1 MSDPIEA
8 RGRASASGPVL
19 AAAGLVVVVLLAV
32 AGRYG
37 YHRDELYFLACGRRL
52 AWGFVDQPPLTPA
65 LARLSDLL
73 APGSLVGLRLWSALT
88 AGALVV
94 IAAVTARELGAG
106 RPGQIGASV
115 AAACTS
121 GILVAGHLL
130 STATFDLLAWAL
142 TALLVIRIVR
152 RQDPRLWP
160 LVGVLVGVGLEN
172 KWSIV
177 FLVAGL
183 LIGLVA
189 TPERR
194 FLFTPWFVAGVAV
207 AFAIWLPNL
216 VWQARH
222 DWPQIDMIRTIQGDS
237 AGLAGTIAWFPFQ
250 LVLTGF
256 VPAAVWIAG
265 LVRVLRDDDARSLR
279 FLGIAYLVLA
289 VTLSVSAG
297 DKPYYAA
304 GLYVPLYGAGAVPL
318 ERWLAR
324 HRRSALRAAAYVVL
338 VTTTLLLLPAAI
350 PIVPVTSLHD
360 TSINDLN
367 PEMGEQIGWPALVA
381 EVARVWDR
389 IPAAERSSAI
399 VLTAN
404 YGEAGAIERFGP
416 DLGLPQPF
424 SGHNN
429 YWWWG
434 TPPPGTR
441 TVVLVGWSRPY
452 AQAFFDSVERAGT
465 IRNAFGVA
473 NDEEGAPIWLA
484 TDPSRTFPAIWPAL
498 RHYD

>member
-1 MSDPIEA
+1 MNEPAEA
-8 RGRASASGPVL
+8 RGRAFAWRPVL
-19 AAAGLVVVVLLAV
+19 AIAGAVVLVLLAV

-52 AWGFVDQPPLTPA
+52 AWGFVDQPPMTPA
-65 LARLSDLL
+65 LARLSDGLF
-73 APGSLVGLRLWSALT
+73 PGSLVGLRIWSAMT
-88 AGALVV
+88 ASALVV
-94 IAAVTARELGAG
+94 LAGLTARELGAG
-106 RPGQIGASV
+106 RRGQIGAAV
-115 AAACTS
+115 AAACTP

-142 TALLVIRIVR
+142 ATFLVIRLVR
-152 RQDPRLWP
+152 RTDPRLWL
-160 LVGVLVGVGLEN
+160 LVGAVVGVGLEN

-183 LIGLVA
+183 VIGLVA

-194 FLFTPWFVAGVAV
+194 LLVSPWFVAGVAI
-207 AFAIWLPNL
+207 AFAFWLPNL
-216 VWQARH
+216 VWQTDH
-222 DWPQIDMIRTIQGDS
+222 GWPQVDMIRTIQGDS
-237 AGLAGTIAWFPFQ
+237 AGLGGTIAWFPLQ
-250 LVLTGF
+250 LVITGF

-265 LVRVLRDDDARSLR
+265 LVRVLRDDDARPFR
-279 FLGIAYLVLA
+279 FLGIAYVVLA
-289 VTLSVSAG
+289 LVFAVSAG
-297 DKPYYAA
+297 DKSYYAA

-324 HRRSALRAAAYVVL
+324 HRRGAIRPGAYVAL
-338 VTTTLLLLPAAI
+338 AATTLLLLPAAL
-350 PIVPVTSLHD
+350 PILPATSLRD

-367 PEMGEQIGWPALVA
+367 PETGEQIGWPALVA
-381 EVARVWDR
+381 DVARAWRR

-399 VLTAN
+399 LLTAN

-416 DLGLPQPF
+416 TLGLPQPY

-434 TPPPGTR
+434 PPPSDTR
-441 TVVLVGWSRPY
+441 TVVLVGWSRQY
-452 AQAFFDSVERAGT
+452 AERYFRSVVLAGT
-465 IRNAFGVA
+465 IRNAFDLA
-473 NDEEGAPIWLA
+473 NDEEGAPIWIA
-484 TDPSRTFPAIWPAL
+484 TRPWRPLPAMWPAL